1 MAKNK
6 YSVKLDCPFTVAFVI
21 ASLIVYALCIF
32 LKGKI
37 DLLSAGFTCHTLK
50 ATTPALVFNFKN
62 PLDYVRLFSPV
73 LANSDWNMTL
83 ANSLLLLLLGNALES
98 SYGTLMF
105 TVMAAVSALVSGVL
119 TAIAPQLPLTGA
131 DPLIFMMII
140 LGFLTCLASFSIS
153 IPWIFVFI
161 AFTALRAA
169 ALISSIGS
177 KQILQMAAICLPL
190 FISLAGGIAGSLLGF
205 MIAPKHRGERKSKAE
220 KKSSDW
226 HTDETVQDTIQ
237 I

>member
-153 IPWIFVFI
+153 IPWILAFI

-205 MIAPKHRGERKSKAE
+205 MIAPKRRGERKSKAE

-226 HTDETVQDTIQ
+226 HTDETVQGTIQ
-237 I
+237 V